1 MALYIQ
7 TRYSLQWRLEELEKI
22 IDSMEDEIEEAIT
35 HQNLQ
40 QITTIRTLS
49 CAQLENPLLV

>member
-1 MALYIQ
+1 MALCIQ
-7 TRYSLQWRLEELEKI
+7 TPCSLQWRLDELEKI

-40 QITTIRTLS
+40 TDHNYTNIVLRT
-49 CAQLENPLLV
+49 AGNPLLV